1 MIYAAGGDNIPL
13 ELYSV
18 DANFNKLEAIIFY
31 DWISP
36 VPT

>member
-1 MIYAAGGDNIPL
+1 MVASANSATIPL

-18 DANFNKLEAIIFY
+18 DKLDKKIEAKIFY